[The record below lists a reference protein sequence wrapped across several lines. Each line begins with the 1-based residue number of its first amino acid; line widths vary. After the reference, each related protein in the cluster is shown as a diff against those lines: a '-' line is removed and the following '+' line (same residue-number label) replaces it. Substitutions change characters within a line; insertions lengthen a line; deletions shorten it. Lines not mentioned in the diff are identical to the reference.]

1 MAKSLNLLTKF
12 KAFSSKDSRRR
23 FEVRDKEETAV
34 GWLELKIGWPKVVG
48 V

>member
-1 MAKSLNLLTKF
+1 MVKSLNLLTKF

-34 GWLELKIGWPKVVG
+34 GG
-48 V
+48 